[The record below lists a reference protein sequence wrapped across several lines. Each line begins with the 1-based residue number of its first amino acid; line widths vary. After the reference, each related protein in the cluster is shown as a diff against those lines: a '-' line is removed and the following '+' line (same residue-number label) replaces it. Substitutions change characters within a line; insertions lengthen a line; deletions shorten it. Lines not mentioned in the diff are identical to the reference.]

1 MESVIGKEFRK
12 EPPEEGRPRSYVSR
26 GRIVQRERNASDP
39 SRGRF
44 TQDLPPEGV
53 SGLSNMQLSPEP
65 NDIPHPKLG
74 PQLLLYKG
82 RPVLSTSQGTLGH
95 HSLCIGLVAHGTRA
109 GIGGMVVSIAALQ
122 IHTSCSSDLQDPK
135 GHGEDLC
142 LYQGISKV

>member
-1 MESVIGKEFRK
+1 
-12 EPPEEGRPRSYVSR
+12 
-26 GRIVQRERNASDP
+26 
-39 SRGRF
+39 
-44 TQDLPPEGV
+44 
-53 SGLSNMQLSPEP
+53 MQLSPEP

-74 PQLLLYKG
+74 SQLLLYKG

-122 IHTSCSSDLQDPK
+122 VHTSCSSDLQEDPK

-142 LYQGISKV
+142 LYQGISSQGPDLDCERVSVTSLENTSDLNTHMAAFIHG